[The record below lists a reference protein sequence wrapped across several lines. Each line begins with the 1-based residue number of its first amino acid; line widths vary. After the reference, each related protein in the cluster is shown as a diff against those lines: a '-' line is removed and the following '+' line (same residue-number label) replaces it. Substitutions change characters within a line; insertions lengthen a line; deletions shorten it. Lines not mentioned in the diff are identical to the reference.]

1 MITPKIKNLFQFV
14 EFLHSNIE
22 NFKRNDAVM
31 SELHSL
37 REELIKLSPGMN
49 FKEKLKLRE
58 VQAEIKDKFQVI
70 QENII
75 QPIQAKANKLNICD
89 PKNTDSLWNWN
100 ISEIHDLKENFS
112 KEDLPEIFS
121 HNKKY
126 IEYRTKTKGEAF
138 FGLVL
143 FFIDLDKLLKKLFGF
158 FTETTENEF
167 KAFEIL
173 PIRLNAIRDGAE
185 IIKTESPQATT
196 EKKNIQSPDLTVA
209 QTALFFYYLA
219 ESKTIEYP
227 SKKDWPTLKAR
238 YKFSRS
244 HNTVYEVFK
253 DFTSAKKEIMTLK
266 NLKVIIPIFENPAA
280 KIIARKDY
288 ISLEVE
294 P

>member
-138 FGLVL
+138 FGLVS

-167 KAFEIL
+167 KAFEIKT
-173 PIRLNAIRDGAE
+173 IKLNTIRDVAE
-185 IIKTESPQATT
+185 INHPKYKS
-196 EKKNIQSPDLTVA
+196 
-209 QTALFFYYLA
+209 LA
-219 ESKTIEYP
+219 EAFNSIADYN
-227 SKKDWPTLKAR
+227 SVMNDLKD
-238 YKFSRS
+238 
-244 HNTVYEVFK
+244 
-253 DFTSAKKEIMTLK
+253 K
-266 NLKVIIPIFENPAA
+266 N
-280 KIIARKDY
+280 Y
-288 ISLEVE
+288 ISDNGTWQDRKAAYKLALASMIKWLAANGYCKKVNFTWQEIHSFCINDFKIE
-294 P
+294 SIGRSTIIDADPIKLNNSTIPPKI